1 MEATDNQETP
11 EDLTPEAG
19 DEFVAPEVREQ
30 KRLSRKPSID
40 HLKDGVLATDDGLGG
55 KMFVPVFDVGDRIV
69 VERHSQLLPGN
80 PWLDT
85 RVYLVKDIHDEG
97 GLVHCWDEELQHYA
111 CMAFDRP
118 DVQRI
123 KLPPK
128 RGNPFRAPRASDGKP
143 LQNSS
148 VLRGEDAPKKKGR
161 GRPKGSKNRPK
172 EEIRQERLERREAK
186 KR

>member
-1 MEATDNQETP
+1 MEATANQDAP
-11 EDLTPEAG
+11 EDLTPETEDA
-19 DEFVAPEVREQ
+19 FVAPEVREQ

-40 HLKDGVLATDDGLGG
+40 HLKDGVLTTDDGLGG
-55 KMFVPVFDVGDRIV
+55 TMHVPVFDVGDRII
-69 VERHSQLLPGN
+69 VERHSQLLPGG

-85 RVYLVKDIHDEG
+85 RVYLVKDIVDDA

-128 RGNPFRAPRASDGKP
+128 KGNPFRAPKATDGKP

-148 VLRGEDAPKKKGR
+148 VSQGDSATKRKGR

-172 EEIRQERLERREAK
+172 EEIRKERLERREAK

>member
-1 MEATDNQETP
+1 MQGGRVSYREIESHMEATANQDAP
-11 EDLTPEAG
+11 EDLTPETEDA
-19 DEFVAPEVREQ
+19 FVAPEVREQ

-40 HLKDGVLATDDGLGG
+40 HLK
-55 KMFVPVFDVGDRIV
+55 
-69 VERHSQLLPGN
+69 
-80 PWLDT
+80 
-85 RVYLVKDIHDEG
+85 
-97 GLVHCWDEELQHYA
+97 DEELQHYA

-128 RGNPFRAPRASDGKP
+128 KGNPFRAPKATDGKP

-148 VLRGEDAPKKKGR
+148 VSQGDSATKRKGR

-172 EEIRQERLERREAK
+172 EEIRKERLERREAK